1 MDPIVLPKKTA
12 WRSFL
17 IIILIIFL
25 VETIIMGTFRLFL
38 KNDNIWT
45 DVFLDAAL
53 LAFFQFPSLYY
64 FMVRPLE
71 REIAG
76 HQQSENELLMAK
88 ELLEEANREIQK
100 SLEREQVLARTDG
113 LTGLYNYR
121 HFFELA
127 SREFGASQRYQRPLA
142 IIIFDTDRFKQI
154 NDTLGHLAGDKM
166 LITVAQTVAE
176 QMRYVDVLAR
186 YGGDEFIILL
196 PETSAQQ
203 AFYIAERIRLNV
215 AAAPMGTTE
224 NGSFFIT
231 LSIGVSEIW
240 SDPPDHGIEQ
250 IVQRADKALYASKQ
264 AGRDR
269 TMIFR
274 PV

>member
-1 MDPIVLPKKTA
+1 MDPIIPPKKTA

-17 IIILIIFL
+17 IVILIIFL
-25 VETIIMGTFRLFL
+25 VEVILMGAFRLFL
-38 KNDNIWT
+38 ESDNIWI
-45 DVFLDAAL
+45 DVILDAGL

-64 FMVRPLE
+64 FMVRPLQ
-71 REIAG
+71 REIEG
-76 HQQSENELLMAK
+76 HRLAENELRKAK
-88 ELLEEANREIQK
+88 ELLEIANGEIQK

-127 SREFGASQRYQRPLA
+127 SREFSASQRYQRPLA
-142 IIIFDTDRFKQI
+142 IIIFDTDRFKQV

-166 LITVAQTVAE
+166 LVKVAETVAG
-176 QMRYVDVLAR
+176 QMRSVDVLAR

-203 AFYIAERIRLNV
+203 AFHIAERIRSVV
-215 AAAPMGTTE
+215 AATPMGNIDT
-224 NGSFFIT
+224 GQFFIT
-231 LSIGVSEIW
+231 LSIGVAEIW
-240 SDPPDHGIEQ
+240 SDPLDHGIEQ
-250 IVQRADKALYASKQ
+250 IVHRADQALYAAKQ

-269 TMIFR
+269 VMIFQ
-274 PV
+274 PG

>member
-1 MDPIVLPKKTA
+1 MDPIVPPKKTA

-17 IIILIIFL
+17 IAMLIIFCVDIVL
-25 VETIIMGTFRLFL
+25 MGTFRQFL
-38 KNDNIWT
+38 KNDNLWA
-45 DVFLDAAL
+45 DVILDAAL

-64 FMVRPLE
+64 FMVRPME
-71 REIAG
+71 REIAA
-76 HQQSENELLMAK
+76 HRQSENELLQAK
-88 ELLEEANREIQK
+88 GLLEAANHETQK

-127 SREFGASQRYQRPLA
+127 SREFIASQRYQRPLA

-166 LITVAQTVAE
+166 LVNMAQIVAG
-176 QMRYVDVLAR
+176 QMRRVDVLAR

-203 AFYIAERIRLNV
+203 AFYIAERIRSSV
-215 AAAPMGTTE
+215 AGTPMRITE
-224 NGSFFIT
+224 SSPFFIT
-231 LSIGVSEIW
+231 LSIGVADIW
-240 SDPPDHGIEQ
+240 SDPADRSLEQ
-250 IVQRADKALYASKQ
+250 IIQRADKALYAAKQ

-269 TMIFR
+269 VMIFE